1 MFFNLVM
8 FLLADGQ
15 QPLHLFL
22 SSNNAKSL
30 EDAKLLAEN
39 LLDTICTECGASR
52 YLIFILIGIWDLW
65 SDVFPPE

>member
-1 MFFNLVM
+1 
-8 FLLADGQ
+8 
-15 QPLHLFL
+15 L

-52 YLIFILIGIWDLW
+52 YLVLYCNRVWDLW
-65 SDVFPPE
+65 ARCFLLPSGNF